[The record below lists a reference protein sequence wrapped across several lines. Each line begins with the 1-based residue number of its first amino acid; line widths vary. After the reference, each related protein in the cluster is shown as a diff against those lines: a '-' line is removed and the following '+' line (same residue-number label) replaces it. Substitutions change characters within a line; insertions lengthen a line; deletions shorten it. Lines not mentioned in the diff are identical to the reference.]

1 MSSVTSHSPEETLSF
16 AAQFAAKLRGGEII
30 LLSGDLG
37 AGKTVFVRGLAR
49 GLDVP
54 SDVAITSPTYVLLH
68 TYRGGRLTLHH
79 IDAYRL
85 RGGSMEFEDS
95 GLKECFE
102 DPGAVV
108 CIEWPEKVP
117 DLKWARTPV
126 TIAIEHVSPQER
138 QITVR
143 PASGPHCGAGESVH

>member
-1 MSSVTSHSPEETLSF
+1 MSSVTTRSPDETLAL
-16 AAQFAAKLRGGEII
+16 AAQFATRLNGGEII

-49 GLDVP
+49 GLNVP
-54 SDVAITSPTYVLLH
+54 PMVAITSPTYVLLH

-85 RGGSMEFEDS
+85 GGGALEFEDS

-102 DPGAVV
+102 DSGAVV
-108 CIEWPEKVP
+108 CIEWPEKIP
-117 DLKWARTPV
+117 ELKWPRTPIIV
-126 TIAIEHVSPQER
+126 AIEHVSPSER
-138 QITVR
+138 QIAIT
-143 PASGPHCGAGESVH
+143 ESV